1 MNGHP
6 PSSTDNDVGP
16 THEAALQQIIAGI
29 YLSFFHSFFFYSS
42 PQRFLFRVRSGF
54 WARLQKWT
62 FSEWKEEE
70 EEEKGRK
77 EEKNAACL
85 LGALFAIPFPM
96 HLVCVCAERERG
108 SEGGWPS
115 GAD

>member
-1 MNGHP
+1 M
-6 PSSTDNDVGP
+6 
-16 THEAALQQIIAGI
+16 
-29 YLSFFHSFFFYSS
+29 
-42 PQRFLFRVRSGF
+42 R
-54 WARLQKWT
+54 
-62 FSEWKEEE
+62 
-70 EEEKGRK
+70 GRK

-108 SEGGWPS
+108 RGGVGGWPS